1 MAFFT
6 EQQQQKN
13 LKICMET
20 QKSQIHELILRKEN
34 RAEGIKLLN
43 FILYYKATVIKT
55 VQYWHKN
62 RNMDPWN
69 RIIGPKIN
77 PHTYGQPTYNKGG
90 KNIQWS
96 LFKKW

>member
-1 MAFFT
+1 MTQTDGSYSVFLDWKNQYCQKKIISPKSIYRLNVILSNYLPMAFFT

-55 VQYWHKN
+55 V
-62 RNMDPWN
+62 
-69 RIIGPKIN
+69 
-77 PHTYGQPTYNKGG
+77 
-90 KNIQWS
+90 
-96 LFKKW
+96 